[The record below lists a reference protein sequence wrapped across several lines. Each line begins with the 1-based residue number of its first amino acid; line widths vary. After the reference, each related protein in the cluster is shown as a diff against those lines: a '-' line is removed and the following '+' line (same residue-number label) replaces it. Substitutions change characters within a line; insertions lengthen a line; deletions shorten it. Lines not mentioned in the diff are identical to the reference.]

1 MKVTALGA
9 FSWGADLLGYR
20 KSILDAVIGTRVL
33 TIYNSA
39 GDVMGT
45 LYVEGKGPYAG
56 AMILDL
62 TESPQYSVDAGYEA
76 TGSAKTWNIIQTVLD
91 YVGFIP
97 VIGDI
102 VDVVNALI
110 YYLRG
115 KYLEAAL
122 SVIAIILIVG
132 SFIKF
137 GVKGSMKLW
146 KQSLKT
152 MGRKAVSNFNKIGT
166 KLTARMAKKLFTKG
180 PGGEKAAMDLIEELM
195 EKGILTEEK
204 LMSINPDKLKS
215 FFTKK
220 GSKAADVMDKY
231 AKAGKDSNI
240 NNALDAWRNCGENVT
255 TALAKK
261 KQQLKGMY
269 DIEFGPLA
277 RMSGKDAIKA
287 TIKPGIITKGL
298 GGFMKKISLNAGLVR
313 RFQNLTK
320 IPKSRKALIDKWMF
334 EHVYDKLVSDPKL
347 MRKFI
352 EEMGGRTGKNFGKTM
367 KVKPSPEVLRKLL
380 KDKKSIVLKQL
391 YADPDVYFGAL
402 WKKGLQGEMTSPSGL
417 LNVMTSAF
425 GVKTYDILYNEISEV
440 IYREGGADIG
450 GYGDEQ
456 QSVIAALIFKGFCDA
471 EKTYQL

>member
-1 MKVTALGA
+1 
-9 FSWGADLLGYR
+9 
-20 KSILDAVIGTRVL
+20 
-33 TIYNSA
+33 
-39 GDVMGT
+39 MGT
-45 LYVEGKGPYAG
+45 
-56 AMILDL
+56 
-62 TESPQYSVDAGYEA
+62 
-76 TGSAKTWNIIQTVLD
+76 
-91 YVGFIP
+91 
-97 VIGDI
+97 
-102 VDVVNALI
+102 
-110 YYLRG
+110 
-115 KYLEAAL
+115 
-122 SVIAIILIVG
+122 
-132 SFIKF
+132 
-137 GVKGSMKLW
+137 
-146 KQSLKT
+146 
-152 MGRKAVSNFNKIGT
+152 KAVSSFSKIGT

-204 LMSINPDKLKS
+204 LIGINPDKLKS

-240 NNALDAWRNCGENVT
+240 NNALDAWRNCGDNIT
-255 TALAKK
+255 SALAKK

-298 GGFMKKISLNAGLVR
+298 GGFMKKLGLNAGLVR

-320 IPKSRKALIDKWMF
+320 IPKSRKALIDKWML
-334 EHVYDKLVSDPKL
+334 EHVYDKLVTDPKL
-347 MRKFI
+347 AKKFL
-352 EEMGGRTGKNFGKTM
+352 ESTGVTGYKNITSL
-367 KVKPSPEVLRKLL
+367 KPDVLRKLI
-380 KDKKSIVLKQL
+380 KDKKSMVLNKL

-425 GVKTYDILYNEISEV
+425 GVKTYDILYNEVSEV

-471 EKTYQL
+471 EKQKARRERRTSSREEVSWLISALNFLGIDTHSILSLGERKQILDAQFNNLPGATLDDKMEFVKTHGKPSDVKLIKTVLYDPTVKAEKLKSKG